1 MQRTTQQQSR
11 KIHQFVLLV
20 LVLGILSSCKLRVS
34 SERAVILKSAVLA
47 QALWKRGG
55 GEGED
60 GDGAEEEDSPVLQLQ
75 QQGHPIEAA
84 LDGEDE
90 AAASASPNATDDRSD
105 IDDNSSDIHDNYRA
119 GDEPAK
125 GSRKSLR
132 KLEFL
137 DRIALIASALRQES
151 AEIRDRSAGKD
162 ASSYVQAGE
171 ERGPASS
178 DITPQSDLSRPG
190 RHIHVVTTAALPW
203 FTGTAVN
210 PLLRA
215 AYLHRTTQQINSK
228 PGGTEVDEDEHGPTE
243 RWVTLVVP
251 WLELPEDQQELYG
264 RVFASE
270 AEQEAYIREWLATQ
284 GSMPDA
290 AQGLKFSWYPARYHS
305 ELRSIFAMGD
315 IMSLLEE
322 DELDVCV
329 LGTFVVACRVLV
341 PRCCLSLTRA
351 ICDLQRNPST

>member
-1 MQRTTQQQSR
+1 MQRSTQQQSR
-11 KIHQFVLLV
+11 KLHQFVLLV

-34 SERAVILKSAVLA
+34 SERAVIIKSAVLA
-47 QALWKRGG
+47 QALFKRGG
-55 GEGED
+55 GEGD
-60 GDGAEEEDSPVLQLQ
+60 AGDGPEKGGATVLELPQDPPMEVLLGGEE
-75 QQGHPIEAA
+75 
-84 LDGEDE
+84 E
-90 AAASASPNATDDRSD
+90 AAATASPNATDDRG
-105 IDDNSSDIHDNYRA
+105 DNDEVNGDNDSRIN
-119 GDEPAK
+119 DPLNSPK
-125 GSRKSLR
+125 GNRKSLR

-137 DRIALIASALRQES
+137 DRIALIASTLRQES
-151 AEIRDRSAGKD
+151 AEIRDRTGIKEPE
-162 ASSYVQAGE
+162 GE
-171 ERGPASS
+171 ERGPAAS

-215 AYLHRTTQQINSK
+215 AYLHRTTQEINAK
-228 PGGTEVDEDEHGPTE
+228 QEGTAEGEADEPETAK

-264 RVFASE
+264 RVFANE
-270 AEQEAYIREWLATQ
+270 GEQEAYIREWLATQ

-329 LGTFVVACRVLV
+329 LGTFNVACWA
-341 PRCCLSLTRA
+341 CF
-351 ICDLQRNPST
+351 

>member
-1 MQRTTQQQSR
+1 MSRIMQRTAQQQSR
-11 KIHQFVLLV
+11 KLHQFVLLV

-34 SERAVILKSAVLA
+34 SERTVIIRSAVLA
-47 QALWKRGG
+47 QALFKRGG
-55 GEGED
+55 GEGDARD
-60 GDGAEEEDSPVLQLQ
+60 GTEGGSTVLELPQDPPMELVLNDEEE
-75 QQGHPIEAA
+75 AA
-84 LDGEDE
+84 Q
-90 AAASASPNATDDRSD
+90 AASPNATDDRGDNDDSN
-105 IDDNSSDIHDNYRA
+105 DDNSRTIDPLNS
-119 GDEPAK
+119 PK
-125 GSRKSLR
+125 GSRKSSLR

-137 DRIALIASALRQES
+137 DRIALIASTLRQES
-151 AEIRDRSAGKD
+151 AEIRDRSGGKEPM
-162 ASSYVQAGE
+162 SSLQAGE
-171 ERGPASS
+171 ERGASAS

-215 AYLHRTTQQINSK
+215 AYLHRTTQQINAKQRES
-228 PGGTEVDEDEHGPTE
+228 TEGEADEPETAH
-243 RWVTLVVP
+243 RFVTLVVP

-264 RVFASE
+264 RVFANE
-270 AEQEAYIREWLATQ
+270 GEQEAYIREWLATQ

-290 AQGLKFSWYPARYHS
+290 AEGLKFSWYPARYHS

-329 LGTFVVACRVLV
+329 LGTSIVSIRF
-341 PRCCLSLTRA
+341 
-351 ICDLQRNPST
+351 